1 MDQEDIDEMVK
12 LYNKGLT
19 QLEIAR
25 KFDIGVTQGS
35 VSLRFKRGFKENI
48 L

>member
-19 QLEIAR
+19 QLEIAK
-25 KFDIGVTQGS
+25 KFDLSQS
-35 VSLRFKRGFKENI
+35 QVSKILRQ
-48 L
+48 